1 MKMWKLPVITGDDV
15 VASNFIFVDASTLQ
29 DVTVG
34 ATTAVFSGLGWVL
47 TFTFDGTNAA
57 EKLLNANKM
66 GNYLTPLLLQYN
78 GNSVNKVA
86 GVGIFEL
93 WKGLSTPD
101 ISALT
106 GIEKTGDLGN
116 AIVSLAL
123 S

>member
-1 MKMWKLPVITGDDV
+1 MKMWKIPVITTDDV
-15 VASNFIFVDASTLQ
+15 VADNFIFVDASTLQ

-34 ATTAVFSGLGWVL
+34 ATTTVFSGLGWVL

-57 EKLLNANKM
+57 EKLLNANLM
-66 GNYLTPLLLQYN
+66 ANYLTPLLLDYN
-78 GNSVNKVA
+78 GNDVNRKEAVK
-86 GVGIFEL
+86 IFEL

-116 AIVSLAL
+116 AIVTLAL

>member
-1 MKMWKLPVITGDDV
+1 MKMWKLPVITSDDV
-15 VASNFIFVDASTLQ
+15 VASNFIYVDISTLQ

-34 ATTAVFSGLGWVL
+34 ATTTVFAGTGWTL
-47 TFTFDGTNAA
+47 TFTFDGTDGA
-57 EKLLNANKM
+57 EKLANANLM
-66 GNYLTPLLLQYN
+66 ADYLVPLMLEYN
-78 GNSVNKVA
+78 GNNVNRKESQKVY
-86 GVGIFEL
+86 EL
-93 WKGLSTPD
+93 WKGLDTPA